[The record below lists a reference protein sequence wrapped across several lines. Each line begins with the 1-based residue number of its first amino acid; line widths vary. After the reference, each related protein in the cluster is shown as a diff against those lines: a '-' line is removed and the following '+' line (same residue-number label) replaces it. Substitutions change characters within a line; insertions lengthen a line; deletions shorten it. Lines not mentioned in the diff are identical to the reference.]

1 VGLHICQ
8 ISQKGTDQRGEW
20 VSVAN
25 DGQVA
30 VALTDLEITDFTK
43 TQQHVH
49 IFRFPAMADHSP
61 LMLGPNQTAFI
72 FTTKGKN
79 EWVPTPSGKREL
91 HLFAGKSAPVW
102 NNTGDVAYLRNPDG
116 TFIDTMTVGDPARHP
131 NGH

>member
-25 DGQVA
+25 DGQSA
-30 VALTDLEITDFTK
+30 VALTNLEITDFTK

-49 IFRFPAMADHSP
+49 IFRFPATTSKTP
-61 LMLGPNQTAFI
+61 LMLGPNQTAFV
-72 FTTKGKN
+72 FTGKGKGQ
-79 EWVPTPSGKREL
+79 WVKTQSGKQQL
-91 HLFAGKSAPVW
+91 LLFAGKEAPVW

-116 TFIDTMTVGDPARHP
+116 TFIDTMTVGDPPRHP